1 MQKVDDTMTKENI
14 IIAALRLFLMKGY
27 ASVSLMDVAKEVG
40 ITKGGIY
47 HYFSSKEELLN
58 VAIYFFLDRFEE
70 KYMSLLTKNESIQAI
85 LECLLVKQEQET
97 YVAALLGTEEKFN
110 IDYAHSGIEIVRKIP
125 GVLARMEQIN
135 AAVCEL
141 FTKKIE
147 QAIQA
152 GQMKDCGDSYASAAS
167 ILSMINGYKSLGEQF
182 QTEAMRKR
190 LADTIWQSI
199 KK

>member
-1 MQKVDDTMTKENI
+1 MDDTMTKENI
-14 IIAALRLFLMKGY
+14 IIASLRLFLMKGY
-27 ASVSLMDVAKEVG
+27 TSVSLIDVAKEVG

-70 KYMSLLTKNESIQAI
+70 KYINLLNKNKSIQDT
-85 LECLLVKQEQET
+85 LECLLVKQEQED
-97 YVAALLGTEEKFN
+97 YVATLLGTEGKYN

-135 AAVCEL
+135 AAFCEL

-147 QAIQA
+147 EAVQA
-152 GQMKDCGDSYASAAS
+152 GQLKECADSYALAVS
-167 ILSMINGYKSLGEQF
+167 ILAMVSGYKSLGEQF
-182 QTEAMRKR
+182 QTEPMRKR
-190 LADTIWQSI
+190 LADNIWQLI
-199 KK
+199 QK

>member
-1 MQKVDDTMTKENI
+1 VDDTMTKENI
-14 IIAALRLFLMKGY
+14 IIASLRLFLMRGY
-27 ASVSLMDVAKEVG
+27 SSVSLIDVAKEVG

-70 KYMSLLTKNESIQAI
+70 KYINLLNKNKSIQDT
-85 LECLLVKQEQET
+85 LECLLVKQEQEE
-97 YVAALLGTEEKFN
+97 YVATLLGTEDKYN

-135 AAVCEL
+135 AAFCEL

-147 QAIQA
+147 EAVQA
-152 GQMKDCGDSYASAAS
+152 GQLKECVDSYALAVS
-167 ILSMINGYKSLGEQF
+167 ILAMVSGYKSLGEQF
-182 QTEAMRKR
+182 QTEPMRKR
-190 LADTIWQSI
+190 LADNMWQLI
-199 KK
+199 QNN

>member
-1 MQKVDDTMTKENI
+1 MRKVDDTMTKENI
-14 IIAALRLFLMKGY
+14 IIASLRLFLMKGY
-27 ASVSLMDVAKEVG
+27 ASVSLIDVAKEVG

-70 KYMSLLTKNESIQAI
+70 KYMNLLTRSESIQDI
-85 LECLLVKQEQET
+85 LECLLVKQEQEN
-97 YVAALLGTEEKFN
+97 YVATLLGTEGKYN

-135 AAVCEL
+135 SAVCEL
-141 FTKKIE
+141 LTKKIE
-147 QAIQA
+147 QATQA
-152 GQMKDCGDSYASAAS
+152 GQLKDCGDSYASAAS
-167 ILSMINGYKSLGEQF
+167 ILSIINGYKSLGEQF

>member
-1 MQKVDDTMTKENI
+1 MDDTMTKENI
-14 IIAALRLFLMKGY
+14 IIASLRLFLMKGY
-27 ASVSLMDVAKEVG
+27 TSVSLIDVAKEVG

-70 KYMSLLTKNESIQAI
+70 KYINLLNNNKSIQDT
-85 LECLLVKQEQET
+85 LECLLVKQEQED
-97 YVAALLGTEEKFN
+97 YVATLLGTEGKYN

-135 AAVCEL
+135 AAFCEL

-147 QAIQA
+147 EAVKA
-152 GQMKDCGDSYASAAS
+152 GQLKECADSYALAVS
-167 ILSMINGYKSLGEQF
+167 ILAMVSGYKSLGEQF
-182 QTEAMRKR
+182 QTEPMRKR
-190 LADTIWQSI
+190 LADNIWQLI
-199 KK
+199 QK